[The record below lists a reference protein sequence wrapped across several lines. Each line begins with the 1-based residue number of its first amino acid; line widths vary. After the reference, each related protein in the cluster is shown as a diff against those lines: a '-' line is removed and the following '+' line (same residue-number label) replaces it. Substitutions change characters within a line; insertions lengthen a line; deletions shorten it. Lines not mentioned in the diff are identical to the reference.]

1 MPTTPIVER
10 QVQANKL
17 PVNEIS
23 LPKGH
28 GRYIEPTGMNNL
40 AKAVDAYADNAK
52 KRGDQVSL
60 IEAQRKLDEWDAV
73 NVFSPETG
81 ALAKKGKDAFDLPN
95 RLGADFDKYGQEIFD
110 GLANDDQ
117 KIAFQKMWYD
127 RADTLNRTLMG
138 HERQQMDSFASSESN
153 ALKDSSV
160 NRASL
165 YYNVPSVI
173 DQSINDARF
182 AARTQAS
189 VDGLS
194 DQATELAELEAESK
208 VRLGALTRMADADP
222 RAAIEFYKT
231 YAHRLTAEDLL
242 RAQNLMSPAER
253 KYKASDTA
261 NRAVAQMVP
270 KVTSTDM
277 IDYVMYELEGGDKVV
292 IDNDGGT
299 TKFGINS
306 KHNDMTP
313 EEVAALTPEDA
324 RKLKKE
330 RYWDAM
336 KIDDLPADMRLIA
349 YDAAIQH
356 GADADTKKMIEE
368 ANGDPRALIEIRRDY
383 YMKLAKDNPTQNGDQ
398 LEGWM
403 NRLAKLSAQVD
414 LMRGQEPSLTE
425 LNARIDEMTDD
436 VEVAA
441 DAKALLKTARET
453 RQADIKAG
461 QQAASDEA
469 NNYVLNRLPVP
480 ASVEARMKPE
490 DAVQMRKMQ
499 NEGMEPDPVF
509 YADVRTKVL
518 TGQQLTDDEG
528 NPIEL
533 KDLRWVL
540 GNKYEELAKLASDP
554 SKMVN
559 ARTSDEIIKSA
570 YGRIIGKSTPSEAKD
585 YETIDMFRRTI
596 DSEID
601 AYQRSTNKVA
611 SPDEVQKIIDRNMM
625 MVNPKGWRG
634 NQRRF
639 TLEDGTQFTVD
650 GIPDD
655 RNYFIVKDGKAS
667 QIGYDDLVTDLI
679 AVAQRKNI
687 QLTNENLRKMY
698 QRAKATGQLVEKN
711 R

>member
-28 GRYIEPTGMNNL
+28 GRYIEPTVMNNL

-138 HERQQMDSFASSESN
+138 HERQQMDSFASRESN

-231 YAHRLTAEDLL
+231 YAHRFTAEDLL

-336 KIDDLPADMRLIA
+336 KIDDLPADMRLVA
-349 YDAAIQH
+349 YDAAINH

-368 ANGDPRALIEIRRDY
+368 ADGDPRKLIELRRDY

-518 TGQQLTDDEG
+518 TGQQLTDEQG
-528 NPIEL
+528 NPVDL

-540 GNKYEELAKLASDP
+540 GNKYEEIAKLQSDP
-554 SKMVN
+554 SKLVN
-559 ARTSDEIIKSA
+559 ARTTDEIIKSA
-570 YGRIIGKSTPSEAKD
+570 YGRIIGKSTPGNKKD
-585 YETIDMFRRTI
+585 YETIEDFRRII
-596 DSEID
+596 DGEID
-601 AYQRSTNKVA
+601 AYQKATNKIA